1 MVIGCIA
8 LLQQSCSRLFTTWFS
23 DVLSRSLVDNNMRV
37 ALEVVWELEAGGLPY
52 SLAIRR
58 TTPPSELFHLH
69 HSSYLSLFLPPSRQT
84 KLLAFAKRP
93 SPTMSARQIT
103 KIDEHDVDFRYL
115 GCLP

>member
-52 SLAIRR
+52 SLLSGGLPLLQSSSISIIPLIFRFSS
-58 TTPPSELFHLH
+58 PPI
-69 HSSYLSLFLPPSRQT
+69 PSNKAARFRQT
-84 KLLAFAKRP
+84 
-93 SPTMSARQIT
+93 T
-103 KIDEHDVDFRYL
+103 KSHNVSQADYQN
-115 GCLP
+115 